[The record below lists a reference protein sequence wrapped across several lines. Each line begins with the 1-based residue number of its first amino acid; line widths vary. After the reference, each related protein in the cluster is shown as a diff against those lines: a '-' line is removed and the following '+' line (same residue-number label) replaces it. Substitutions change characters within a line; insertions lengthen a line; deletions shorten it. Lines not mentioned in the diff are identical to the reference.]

1 VTTFA
6 ENDVRKNN
14 NNDNKPLTMFNK
26 KSSGRRRRGNR
37 RKKSEMSSRLMQDE
51 TDRSQHSSHHDYV
64 KKSSRNFPCSSKRS
78 QHGKNDN
85 KTCSQSAAMESFCS
99 TCSSSS
105 DSDSEDFAYKLPERK
120 IYGGVR
126 LNYISNDALS
136 NFSKRN
142 KNDKNNSS
150 SSKPLSFFKLKF

>member
-1 VTTFA
+1 MTTFA

-14 NNDNKPLTMFNK
+14 DKPLTMFNK

-51 TDRSQHSSHHDYV
+51 TDRSQHSNDYV
-64 KKSSRNFPCSSKRS
+64 TKKSSRNFPCSSKRGS
-78 QHGKNDN
+78 QHGSKNDN
-85 KTCSQSAAMESFCS
+85 KHCSQSATMESFCS

-105 DSDSEDFAYKLPERK
+105 DSDTEDFAYKLPERK

-136 NFSKRN
+136 NLKRN

-150 SSKPLSFFKLKF
+150 SSNPLNFFKLKF